1 MVAIGIIAGCGIV
14 ISYLL
19 VRLYRQKKEIYDFTE
34 ELQRCLTLMKA
45 GEDIGNEAEFKDSL
59 WDKIYQDL
67 QELMDVWNR
76 KNRQSHKEKEQIK
89 ELISDISH
97 QGRTPM
103 ANIKIYLEILEE
115 EQEDKVRRQEC
126 IGKLIKQTERMDFL
140 MQSLVKL
147 SRLETGIIEI
157 CEKDTK
163 IFEVLGLAV
172 AAVVPGAEAKEIS
185 VHVDCPETLK
195 LFCDA
200 KWTQEAIFNL
210 LENAVKYTPKGGSI
224 YISVMEQ
231 EVFGKISI
239 RDTGRGIPAEHQAQ
253 IFQRFYRE
261 PEVHDED
268 GIGIGLYLARKIVTM
283 QDGYMEVHSESGK
296 GGRILHLS
304 ANEIKEVVRTEELKK
319 YYPLGTHTVKALDG
333 VNLTVKEGEFVAIT
347 GKSGSGKSTLLH
359 MLGALDVPTSG
370 EVYIDGKSLASMTR
384 EEQAVFR
391 RRKVGVVFQSY
402 NLIPDLSVYENIVL
416 PIELDGG
423 YVDKAYIEELL
434 RQLKIEDKRDALPGT
449 LSGGQQQRTAIAR
462 ALSYKPAI
470 LLADEPT
477 GNLDTQTSHDVMGL
491 LKTVARKYQQT
502 TILITH
508 AMDVAQL
515 SDRIVYMEDGK
526 IRKERKLY
534 A

>member
-126 IGKLIKQTERMDFL
+126 IGKLIKQTERLDFL

-147 SRLETGIIEI
+147 SRLETVIIEI

-210 LENAVKYTPKGGSI
+210 LENAVKYTPKGGKHLYFSN
-224 YISVMEQ
+224 
-231 EVFGKISI
+231 G
-239 RDTGRGIPAEHQAQ
+239 TGGFWKNQHPG
-253 IFQRFYRE
+253 YR
-261 PEVHDED
+261 
-268 GIGIGLYLARKIVTM
+268 
-283 QDGYMEVHSESGK
+283 K
-296 GGRILHLS
+296 GNPCG
-304 ANEIKEVVRTEELKK
+304 
-319 YYPLGTHTVKALDG
+319 
-333 VNLTVKEGEFVAIT
+333 
-347 GKSGSGKSTLLH
+347 
-359 MLGALDVPTSG
+359 TSG
-370 EVYIDGKSLASMTR
+370 TDFS
-384 EEQAVFR
+384 
-391 RRKVGVVFQSY
+391 KV
-402 NLIPDLSVYENIVL
+402 
-416 PIELDGG
+416 
-423 YVDKAYIEELL
+423 
-434 RQLKIEDKRDALPGT
+434 LPGT
-449 LSGGQQQRTAIAR
+449 GS
-462 ALSYKPAI
+462 P
-470 LLADEPT
+470 
-477 GNLDTQTSHDVMGL
+477 
-491 LKTVARKYQQT
+491 
-502 TILITH
+502 
-508 AMDVAQL
+508 
-515 SDRIVYMEDGK
+515 
-526 IRKERKLY
+526 
-534 A
+534 